1 MFLNIGLSC
10 MQETFSK
17 IEKLETLELKF
28 DYPKK
33 QRKNQ
38 FELLQFEMI
47 VKAAN
52 QLKYLKEFKISF

>member
-33 QRKNQ
+33 
-38 FELLQFEMI
+38 
-47 VKAAN
+47 
-52 QLKYLKEFKISF
+52 